1 MKSTND
7 GTNFHIEIDDQDIVL
22 KYFHL
27 IDKKDMPGLLSL
39 FTEDCRVYEP
49 LGRSLQ
55 SNEEK
60 EKTPLKGRN
69 EIESFFY
76 VVMLATD
83 GLKHEIEFVCS
94 SIENTREMDD
104 DADNSGPSSVV
115 SVLVTFYGND
125 RGNKLIQKLDFYIVS
140 EQKYDTLDKIMH
152 FDNDKNINI
161 DTRKIES
168 LCVHFSG

>member
-7 GTNFHIEIDDQDIVL
+7 GTNFHIEIDDQVIVL

-27 IDKKDMPGLLSL
+27 IDEKDMPGLLSL

-49 LGRSLQ
+49 LGISLQ

-94 SIENTREMDD
+94 SIENTTEMDD
-104 DADNSGPSSVV
+104 DTNNSRPSSVV
-115 SVLVTFYGND
+115 SVLATFYRNE
-125 RGNKLIQKLDFYIVS
+125 RENKLIQKLDFHIVS
-140 EQKYDTLDKIMH
+140 EQKYDTLDKITQY
-152 FDNDKNINI
+152 DNDKNINI

>member
-1 MKSTND
+1 
-7 GTNFHIEIDDQDIVL
+7 
-22 KYFHL
+22 
-27 IDKKDMPGLLSL
+27 L

-76 VVMLATD
+76 VVMMATD

-104 DADNSGPSSVV
+104 DADNSRPSSVV
-115 SVLVTFYGND
+115 SVLVAFYGND

>member
-27 IDKKDMPGLLSL
+27 IDEKDMPGLLSL

-49 LGRSLQ
+49 LGISLQ

-76 VVMLATD
+76 VVMVATD
-83 GLKHEIEFVCS
+83 GLKHGIEFVCS
-94 SIENTREMDD
+94 SVENTRKWGDTD
-104 DADNSGPSSVV
+104 ISRPSSVV
-115 SVLVTFYGND
+115 SVLATFYGNEGGY
-125 RGNKLIQKLDFYIVS
+125 RLRQKLDFHIVS
-140 EQKYDTLDKIMH
+140 EQKYDTLDKITH
-152 FDNDKNINI
+152 YDNDKEPNIE
-161 DTRKIES
+161 TRKIES
-168 LCVHFSG
+168 LRMHFSS